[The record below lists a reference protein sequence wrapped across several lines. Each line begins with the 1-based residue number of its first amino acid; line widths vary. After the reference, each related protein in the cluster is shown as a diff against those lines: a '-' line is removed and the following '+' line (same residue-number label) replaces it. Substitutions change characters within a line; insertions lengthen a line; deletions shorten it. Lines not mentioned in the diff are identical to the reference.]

1 MKILIP
7 GLYLLSLIIS
17 LLGIAAIWSLPVSLI
32 NTIIIP
38 ITCILA
44 SLALTKIG
52 LFLETKLFD
61 TTNILKET
69 NI

>member
-17 LLGIAAIWSLPVSLI
+17 LLGIAAIWLLPVSLV
-32 NTIIIP
+32 NTAIIP
-38 ITCILA
+38 ITCIFA
-44 SLALTKIG
+44 SLTVTKIG

-61 TTNILKET
+61 TTNKDRRM
-69 NI
+69 